1 MMLADYLTMPT
12 LADMQ
17 HAPRPRRTGWAGR
30 PCSVPDAIVA
40 AIRWDYDHRLMSLAQ
55 LRAKYPQV
63 GRSNLLKIAHRT
75 TRAHIAAA
83 EGDAP

>member
-1 MMLADYLTMPT
+1 MLADYLTMPT

-17 HAPRPRRTGWAGR
+17 PAPRPRRTGWAGR
-30 PCSVPDAIVA
+30 PTSIPDAIVA
-40 AIRWDYDHRLMSLAQ
+40 AIRWDYDHGLMSLAQ

-63 GRSNLLKIAHRT
+63 GRTHVWHIVNRT
-75 TRAHIAAA
+75 TRSHIAAD